1 MIKEHDR
8 IVLKKS
14 LAGQGL
20 KAGDV
25 STVIHVYKAGEAFE
39 VISDTSPRNSCRC
52 DLGRFAGSSGAKKRN
67 HSRAL
72 ASRLQRVFLEPVKL
86 FDKKDAPLDWEY
98 DSDADSLYISFGKPK
113 P

>member
-25 STVIHVYKAGEAFE
+25 GTVIHVYKAGEALRWNF
-39 VISDTSPRNSCRC
+39 
-52 DLGRFAGSSGAKKRN
+52 
-67 HSRAL
+67 
-72 ASRLQRVFLEPVKL
+72 
-86 FDKKDAPLDWEY
+86 
-98 DSDADSLYISFGKPK
+98 
-113 P
+113 